1 METAGVKN
9 SLVMETAGVKSRV
22 QHWGP
27 IAKAA
32 DSVTKHPSFHPE
44 SKRTPCFCPPLQYPP
59 PLPFPQK
66 RGTGKTRVFR
76 EPVQADRKLCIA
88 GGQARWAVVLCYAIP
103 LSSAFLLLCLGRFY
117 VRAQHG
123 EVDKWLRKNL
133 EWGVKK
139 MHTSY
144 SLSRKTCKRI
154 LIFFL
159 ELRKSSNAKLGK
171 FIKQQ

>member
-1 METAGVKN
+1 METAGVKNSLVIKTAGVKN
-9 SLVMETAGVKSRV
+9 SLVMETAGVKNRL

-32 DSVTKHPSFHPE
+32 DSVTKHPLV
-44 SKRTPCFCPPLQYPP
+44 PPRVKAYTLFLSSSAIPPP

-144 SLSRKTCKRI
+144 SLSRKTCKKI
-154 LIFFL
+154 
-159 ELRKSSNAKLGK
+159 
-171 FIKQQ
+171 